1 LRAALAALL
10 RADDAALERPWTWNE
25 HELDVRYGFYRQFEA
40 LEDARTGVI
49 QMLSGSMLG
58 DSVARRIVAGATAAR
73 WDLHGLIAPLTEDEL
88 DRDPGDGEWT
98 IRQTLAHIV
107 GGQRAY
113 GLYTAW
119 WLSNHFAATEELP
132 PGPPDDLDDEL
143 PRDEEEA
150 PGSTDAIDLRLGETL
165 DAGAGVFAALPHAD
179 LAWLGRWSGV
189 PVTAGFRL
197 GRWSS
202 HIREHTIQVEKT
214 LGFIGRQPTEVER
227 LVRLIA
233 GAYGRLEQDVFLV
246 PTTAPA
252 VSDALALVESTAA
265 GIESDARSV
274 VEAAG

>member
-1 LRAALAALL
+1 MH
-10 RADDAALERPWTWNE
+10 DAALDRPWTWSE

-40 LEDARTGVI
+40 LEDARARVS
-49 QMLSGSMLG
+49 QMLIGSMRG
-58 DSVARRIVAGATAAR
+58 DKIARRIVAGAIAAR
-73 WDLHGLIAPLTEDEL
+73 WELHGLIAPLTEEEL
-88 DRDPGDGEWT
+88 DRDPGNGEWT

-119 WLSNHFAATEELP
+119 WLSNHFATAEELP

-143 PRDEEEA
+143 PREEEEA
-150 PGSTDAIDLRLGETL
+150 PGPTDAIDLRLGETL
-165 DAGAGVFAALPHAD
+165 DAGAGVFAALPRPD
-179 LAWLGRWSGV
+179 LAWFARWSGV
-189 PVTAGFRL
+189 PVTVGFRL

-202 HIREHTIQVEKT
+202 HIREHTVQAEKT

-227 LVRLIA
+227 LARLIA

-246 PTTAPA
+246 PTTTPA
-252 VSDALALVESTAA
+252 VSDARALVELTAA
-265 GIESDARSV
+265 RIESDVKSV